1 MAVQLKMWEGE
12 VDLGHPIQQIR
23 DAYLNYQGITSAAI
37 LTTLDAVA
45 KPSQR
50 AVEDLSLGLA
60 IPIKVLTK
68 DEVLELFLRHLSDIT
83 VASE

>member
-1 MAVQLKMWEGE
+1 M
-12 VDLGHPIQQIR
+12 
-23 DAYLNYQGITSAAI
+23 
-37 LTTLDAVA
+37 DAVA

-68 DEVLELFLRHLSDIT
+68 DEVLELVLRHLSDIT